1 MIDLKPAIIL
11 MAVVFTTVF
20 SGCGGTGG
28 AAIKQETVTKGIQ
41 TTDRSLPSSA
51 KALPSRTQLPSPNLT
66 RKSKANPIPEPIPA
80 AIQPT
85 PATLPTSTTIKPGPE
100 EPSASLKLPLK
111 IVEVI
116 SHLPSYDR
124 RDWKHWIDED
134 RDCQNTR
141 HEVLIEESLKAV
153 TFKSG
158 KRCQVATG
166 EWLAPFTGD
175 TVTDATKL
183 DVDHM
188 VPLKNAHDSGGW
200 AWDKSRKSAYA
211 NEMAYSDHL
220 IAVTASANR
229 KKGAKGPEG
238 WKPSNRDYW
247 CDYAVD
253 WVQIKVDW
261 GLSAIKAEWEA
272 LQEMLARCDSPP
284 SITAIP
290 SKAEPPPTA
299 KPVTPVTT
307 PAPPA
312 TPGVVDVL
320 ITSLD
325 CKGKPEIVV
334 IENAGTSAQ
343 DMTGWKVEDRGPK
356 YTFSFP
362 AGFSLGAGASV
373 ELVSGASGDDT
384 GETIY
389 WNNRPVWNNDGDTA
403 SLIDSSGLL
412 AFEMKCP

>member
-1 MIDLKPAIIL
+1 MKLIVLVLITIIAI
-11 MAVVFTTVF
+11 
-20 SGCGGTGG
+20 GCGPTLAEEPSGTQ
-28 AAIKQETVTKGIQ
+28 K
-41 TTDRSLPSSA
+41 
-51 KALPSRTQLPSPNLT
+51 
-66 RKSKANPIPEPIPA
+66 
-80 AIQPT
+80 QPT
-85 PATLPTSTTIKPGPE
+85 PVAEAPKAPTASPTPLPPTPVPPTTVQPTAIPPT
-100 EPSASLKLPLK
+100 P
-111 IVEVI
+111 
-116 SHLPSYDR
+116 LPSTATPAPRAASISPTATSVPPKLTQPSSGLAFSLEINEIVADLPKYVR
-124 RDWKHWIDED
+124 EDWKHWIDED
-134 RDCQNTR
+134 KDCQNTR

-153 TFKSG
+153 TFKSD
-158 KRCQVATG
+158 KQCQVATG

-188 VPLKNAHDSGGW
+188 IPLKNAHDSGGW
-200 AWDKSRKSAYA
+200 AWDAGMKSAYA

-238 WKPSNRDYW
+238 WKPPNQDYW
-247 CDYAVD
+247 CDYAID
-253 WVQIKVDW
+253 WVQIKADW
-261 GLSAIKAEWEA
+261 GLSATKAEWTA
-272 LQEMLARCDSPP
+272 LQAMIATCDSPP

-290 SKAEPPPTA
+290 SKTEPPPTA

-307 PAPPA
+307 PAAPT
-312 TPGVVDVL
+312 TPGEVDVL

-334 IENAGTSAQ
+334 VENSGTSAQ
-343 DMTGWKVEDRGPK
+343 DMTGWKVEDRGSK
-356 YTFSFP
+356 NTFNFP
-362 AGFSLGAGASV
+362 AGFSLEAGASV

-389 WNNRPVWNNDGDTA
+389 WNKRPVWNNDGDTA
-403 SLIDSSGLL
+403 SLIDSSGHL

>member
-1 MIDLKPAIIL
+1 MKLIVLVLIAFIAI
-11 MAVVFTTVF
+11 
-20 SGCGGTGG
+20 GCG
-28 AAIKQETVTKGIQ
+28 
-41 TTDRSLPSSA
+41 
-51 KALPSRTQLPSPNLT
+51 
-66 RKSKANPIPEPIPA
+66 
-80 AIQPT
+80 PT
-85 PATLPTSTTIKPGPE
+85 LAE
-100 EPSASLKLPLK
+100 EPSGTQKQPTSVAEASKPTT
-111 IVEVI
+111 VPPTP
-116 SHLPSYDR
+116 LPSTATPSPIAASIPPTATSVPPKLSQQYPGLVLSLEINEIAADLPKYVR
-124 RDWKHWIDED
+124 GDWKHWIDED

-175 TVTDATKL
+175 TVIDATKL

-229 KKGAKGPEG
+229 KKGAKGPEE

-247 CDYAVD
+247 CDYAID
-253 WVQIKVDW
+253 WVQIKADW
-261 GLSAIKAEWEA
+261 GLSATKAEWTA
-272 LQEMLARCDSPP
+272 LQAMIATCDSSP

-290 SKAEPPPTA
+290 SKAGPPPTA

-312 TPGVVDVL
+312 APGVADVL

-325 CKGKPEIVV
+325 CKGKPENVV

-343 DMTGWKVEDRGPK
+343 DMTGWKVEDRGSK
-356 YTFSFP
+356 NTFNFP

-373 ELVSGASGDDT
+373 ELVSGTSGDDT

-389 WNNRPVWNNDGDTA
+389 WNKRPVWNNDGDTA
-403 SLIDSSGLL
+403 SLIDSSGQL
-412 AFEMKCP
+412 ASEMKCP

>member
-1 MIDLKPAIIL
+1 MKLIVLVLITIIAIGCGPTL
-11 MAVVFTTVF
+11 AEEPSGTQKQPTPVAEAPKAPTASPTPLPPTPVPPTTVQP
-20 SGCGGTGG
+20 T
-28 AAIKQETVTKGIQ
+28 AIPPTP
-41 TTDRSLPSSA
+41 LPSTATPAPRAASISPTA
-51 KALPSRTQLPSPNLT
+51 TSVPPNLT
-66 RKSKANPIPEPIPA
+66 QLSSGLAFSLEINEIVA
-80 AIQPT
+80 D
-85 PATLPTSTTIKPGPE
+85 LPKYVRE
-100 EPSASLKLPLK
+100 
-111 IVEVI
+111 
-116 SHLPSYDR
+116 
-124 RDWKHWIDED
+124 DWKHWIDED
-134 RDCQNTR
+134 KDCQNTR

-153 TFKSG
+153 TFKSD
-158 KRCQVATG
+158 KQCQVATG

-183 DVDHM
+183 DVDHLI
-188 VPLKNAHDSGGW
+188 PLKNAHDSGGW
-200 AWDKSRKSAYA
+200 AWDAGMKSAYA

-238 WKPSNRDYW
+238 WKPPNQDYW
-247 CDYAVD
+247 CDYAID
-253 WVQIKVDW
+253 WVQIKADW
-261 GLSAIKAEWEA
+261 GLSATKAEWTA
-272 LQEMLARCDSPP
+272 LQAMIATCDSPP

-299 KPVTPVTT
+299 MPVTPVTT
-307 PAPPA
+307 PAAPA
-312 TPGVVDVL
+312 TPGEVDVL

-334 IENAGTSAQ
+334 VENSGTSAQ

-356 YTFSFP
+356 YTFNFP
-362 AGFSLGAGASV
+362 AGFSLEAGASV

-389 WNNRPVWNNDGDTA
+389 WNKRPVWNNDGDTA

>member
-1 MIDLKPAIIL
+1 MKLIVLVLITIIAI
-11 MAVVFTTVF
+11 
-20 SGCGGTGG
+20 GCGPTLAEEPSGTQ
-28 AAIKQETVTKGIQ
+28 K
-41 TTDRSLPSSA
+41 
-51 KALPSRTQLPSPNLT
+51 
-66 RKSKANPIPEPIPA
+66 
-80 AIQPT
+80 QPT
-85 PATLPTSTTIKPGPE
+85 PVAEAPKAPTASPTPLPPTPVPPTTVQPTAIPPT
-100 EPSASLKLPLK
+100 P
-111 IVEVI
+111 
-116 SHLPSYDR
+116 LPSTATPAPRAASISPTATSVPPKLTQPSSGLAFSLEINEIAPDLPKYVR
-124 RDWKHWIDED
+124 EDWKHWIDED
-134 RDCQNTR
+134 KDCQNTR

-153 TFKSG
+153 TFKSD
-158 KRCQVATG
+158 KQCQVATG

-188 VPLKNAHDSGGW
+188 IPLKNAHDSGGW
-200 AWDKSRKSAYA
+200 AWDAGMKSAYA

-238 WKPSNRDYW
+238 WKPPNQDYW
-247 CDYAVD
+247 CDYAID
-253 WVQIKVDW
+253 WVQIKADW
-261 GLSAIKAEWEA
+261 GLSATKAEWTA
-272 LQEMLARCDSPP
+272 LQAMIATCDSPP

-299 KPVTPVTT
+299 MPVTPVTT
-307 PAPPA
+307 PTPPA
-312 TPGVVDVL
+312 TSGVVDVL

-334 IENAGTSAQ
+334 VENSGTSAQ

-356 YTFSFP
+356 YTFNFP
-362 AGFSLGAGASV
+362 AGFSLEAGASV

-389 WNNRPVWNNDGDTA
+389 WNKRPVWNNDGDTA
-403 SLIDSSGLL
+403 SLIDSSGHL

>member
-1 MIDLKPAIIL
+1 MKLIVLVLITIIAIGCGPTL
-11 MAVVFTTVF
+11 AEEPSGTQKQPTPVAEAPKAPTASPTPLPPTPVPPTTVQP
-20 SGCGGTGG
+20 T
-28 AAIKQETVTKGIQ
+28 AIPPTP
-41 TTDRSLPSSA
+41 LPSTATPAPRAASISPTA
-51 KALPSRTQLPSPNLT
+51 TSVPPNLT
-66 RKSKANPIPEPIPA
+66 
-80 AIQPT
+80 QPSSGL
-85 PATLPTSTTIKPGPE
+85 AFSLEINEIVADLPKYVRE
-100 EPSASLKLPLK
+100 
-111 IVEVI
+111 
-116 SHLPSYDR
+116 
-124 RDWKHWIDED
+124 DWKHWIDED
-134 RDCQNTR
+134 KDCQNTR

-153 TFKSG
+153 TFKSD
-158 KRCQVATG
+158 KQCQVATG

-188 VPLKNAHDSGGW
+188 IPLKNAHDSGGW
-200 AWDKSRKSAYA
+200 AWDAGMKSAYA

-238 WKPSNRDYW
+238 WKPPNQDYW
-247 CDYAVD
+247 CDYAID
-253 WVQIKVDW
+253 WVQIKADW
-261 GLSAIKAEWEA
+261 GLSATKAEWTA
-272 LQEMLARCDSPP
+272 LQAMIATCDSPP

-290 SKAEPPPTA
+290 SKTEPPPTV

-307 PAPPA
+307 PAAPA
-312 TPGVVDVL
+312 TPGEVDVL

-334 IENAGTSAQ
+334 VENSGTSAQ

-362 AGFSLGAGASV
+362 VGFSLRAGASV

-389 WNNRPVWNNDGDTA
+389 WNKRPVWNNDGDTA

>member
-1 MIDLKPAIIL
+1 MKLIVLVLITIIAIGCGPTL
-11 MAVVFTTVF
+11 AEEPSGTQKQPTPVAEAPKAPTASPTPLPPTPVPPTTVQP
-20 SGCGGTGG
+20 T
-28 AAIKQETVTKGIQ
+28 AIPPTP
-41 TTDRSLPSSA
+41 LPSTTT
-51 KALPSRTQLPSPNLT
+51 PSPLAASISPTATSVPPNLT
-66 RKSKANPIPEPIPA
+66 
-80 AIQPT
+80 QPSSGL
-85 PATLPTSTTIKPGPE
+85 AFSLEINEIVADLPKYVRE
-100 EPSASLKLPLK
+100 
-111 IVEVI
+111 
-116 SHLPSYDR
+116 
-124 RDWKHWIDED
+124 DWKHWIDED
-134 RDCQNTR
+134 KDCQNTR

-153 TFKSG
+153 TFKSD
-158 KRCQVATG
+158 KQCQVATG

-188 VPLKNAHDSGGW
+188 IPLKNAHDSGGW
-200 AWDKSRKSAYA
+200 AWDAGMKSAYA

-238 WKPSNRDYW
+238 WKPPNQDYW
-247 CDYAVD
+247 CDYAID
-253 WVQIKVDW
+253 WVQIKADW
-261 GLSAIKAEWEA
+261 GLSATKAEWTA
-272 LQEMLARCDSPP
+272 LQEMIAACDSSP

-290 SKAEPPPTA
+290 SKTEPPPMV

-307 PAPPA
+307 PAAPA
-312 TPGVVDVL
+312 TPGEVDVL

-334 IENAGTSAQ
+334 VENSGTSAQ

-389 WNNRPVWNNDGDTA
+389 WNKRPVWNNDGDTA
-403 SLIDSSGLL
+403 SLIDSSGHL

>member
-1 MIDLKPAIIL
+1 MKLIVLVLITIIAIGCGPTL
-11 MAVVFTTVF
+11 AEEPSGTQKQPTPVAEAPKAPTASPTPLPPTPVPPTTVQP
-20 SGCGGTGG
+20 T
-28 AAIKQETVTKGIQ
+28 AIPPTP
-41 TTDRSLPSSA
+41 LPSTATPAPRAASISPTA
-51 KALPSRTQLPSPNLT
+51 TSVPPNLT
-66 RKSKANPIPEPIPA
+66 QLSSGLAFSLEINEIVA
-80 AIQPT
+80 D
-85 PATLPTSTTIKPGPE
+85 LPKYVRE
-100 EPSASLKLPLK
+100 
-111 IVEVI
+111 
-116 SHLPSYDR
+116 
-124 RDWKHWIDED
+124 DWKHWIDED
-134 RDCQNTR
+134 KDCQNTR

-153 TFKSG
+153 TFKSD
-158 KRCQVATG
+158 KQCQVATG

-188 VPLKNAHDSGGW
+188 IPLKNAHDSGGW
-200 AWDKSRKSAYA
+200 AWDASMKSAYA

-238 WKPSNRDYW
+238 WKPPNQDYW
-247 CDYAVD
+247 CDYAID
-253 WVQIKVDW
+253 WVQIKAVW
-261 GLSAIKAEWEA
+261 GLSATKAEWTA
-272 LQEMLARCDSPP
+272 LQAMIATCDSPP

-307 PAPPA
+307 PAAPA
-312 TPGVVDVL
+312 TPGEVDVL

-334 IENAGTSAQ
+334 VENSGTSAQ

-356 YTFSFP
+356 YTFNFP
-362 AGFSLGAGASV
+362 AGFSLEAGASV

-389 WNNRPVWNNDGDTA
+389 WNKRAVWNNDGDTA

>member
-1 MIDLKPAIIL
+1 MKLIVLVLITMIAIGCGPTLAEEPSGTQKQPTSVAETSKP
-11 MAVVFTTVF
+11 TTVPP
-20 SGCGGTGG
+20 TP
-28 AAIKQETVTKGIQ
+28 
-41 TTDRSLPSSA
+41 LPSTATPAPRAASISPTA
-51 KALPSRTQLPSPNLT
+51 TSVPPNLT
-66 RKSKANPIPEPIPA
+66 QLSSGLAFSLEINEIVA
-80 AIQPT
+80 D
-85 PATLPTSTTIKPGPE
+85 LPKYVRE
-100 EPSASLKLPLK
+100 
-111 IVEVI
+111 
-116 SHLPSYDR
+116 
-124 RDWKHWIDED
+124 DWKHWIDED
-134 RDCQNTR
+134 KDCQNTR

-153 TFKSG
+153 TFKSD
-158 KRCQVATG
+158 KQCQVATG

-188 VPLKNAHDSGGW
+188 IPLKNAHDSGGW
-200 AWDKSRKSAYA
+200 AWDAGMKSAYA

-238 WKPSNRDYW
+238 WKPPNQDYW
-247 CDYAVD
+247 CDYAID
-253 WVQIKVDW
+253 WVQIKADW
-261 GLSAIKAEWEA
+261 GLSATKAEWTA
-272 LQEMLARCDSPP
+272 LQAMIATCDSPP

-290 SKAEPPPTA
+290 SKTEPPPTV

-307 PAPPA
+307 PAAPA
-312 TPGVVDVL
+312 TPGEVDVL

-334 IENAGTSAQ
+334 VENSGTSAQ

-356 YTFSFP
+356 YTFNFP
-362 AGFSLGAGASV
+362 EGFSLEAGASV

-389 WNNRPVWNNDGDTA
+389 WNSRPVWNNDGDTA

>member
-1 MIDLKPAIIL
+1 MKLIVLVLITIIAI
-11 MAVVFTTVF
+11 
-20 SGCGGTGG
+20 GCGPTLAEEPSGTQ
-28 AAIKQETVTKGIQ
+28 K
-41 TTDRSLPSSA
+41 
-51 KALPSRTQLPSPNLT
+51 
-66 RKSKANPIPEPIPA
+66 
-80 AIQPT
+80 QPT
-85 PATLPTSTTIKPGPE
+85 PVAEAPKAPTASPTPLPPTPVPPTTVQPTAIPPT
-100 EPSASLKLPLK
+100 P
-111 IVEVI
+111 
-116 SHLPSYDR
+116 LPSTATPAPRAASISPTATSVPPKLTQPSSGLAFSLEINEIVADLPKYVR
-124 RDWKHWIDED
+124 EDWKHWIDED
-134 RDCQNTR
+134 KDCQNTR

-153 TFKSG
+153 TFKSD
-158 KRCQVATG
+158 KQCQVATG

-188 VPLKNAHDSGGW
+188 IPLKNAHDSGGW
-200 AWDKSRKSAYA
+200 AWDAGMKSAYA

-238 WKPSNRDYW
+238 WKPPNQDYW
-247 CDYAVD
+247 CDYAID
-253 WVQIKVDW
+253 WVQIKADW
-261 GLSAIKAEWEA
+261 GLSATKAEWTA
-272 LQEMLARCDSPP
+272 LQAMIATCDSPP

-290 SKAEPPPTA
+290 SKTEPPPTV

-307 PAPPA
+307 PAAPA
-312 TPGVVDVL
+312 TPGEVDVL

-334 IENAGTSAQ
+334 VENSGTSAQ

-356 YTFSFP
+356 YTFNFP
-362 AGFSLGAGASV
+362 AGFSLEAGASV

-389 WNNRPVWNNDGDTA
+389 WNKRPVWNNDGDTA
-403 SLIDSSGLL
+403 SLIDSSGHL

>member
-1 MIDLKPAIIL
+1 MKLIVLVLITIIAIGCGPTL
-11 MAVVFTTVF
+11 TEEPSGTQKQPTPVDEAPKAPTASPTPLPPTPVPPTTVQP
-20 SGCGGTGG
+20 T
-28 AAIKQETVTKGIQ
+28 AIPPTP
-41 TTDRSLPSSA
+41 LPSTATPAPRAASISPTA
-51 KALPSRTQLPSPNLT
+51 TSVPPNLT
-66 RKSKANPIPEPIPA
+66 QPSSGLAFSLEINEIA
-80 AIQPT
+80 AD
-85 PATLPTSTTIKPGPE
+85 LPKYVRE
-100 EPSASLKLPLK
+100 
-111 IVEVI
+111 
-116 SHLPSYDR
+116 
-124 RDWKHWIDED
+124 DWKHWIDED
-134 RDCQNTR
+134 KDCQNTR

-153 TFKSG
+153 TFKSD
-158 KRCQVATG
+158 KQCQVATG

-188 VPLKNAHDSGGW
+188 IPLKNAHDSGGW
-200 AWDKSRKSAYA
+200 AWDAGMKSAYA

-238 WKPSNRDYW
+238 WKPPNQDYW
-247 CDYAVD
+247 CDYAID
-253 WVQIKVDW
+253 WVQIKADW
-261 GLSAIKAEWEA
+261 GLSATKAEWTA
-272 LQEMLARCDSPP
+272 LQAMIATCDSPP

-290 SKAEPPPTA
+290 SKTEPPPTA

-307 PAPPA
+307 PAAPA
-312 TPGVVDVL
+312 TPGEVDVL

-334 IENAGTSAQ
+334 VENSGTSAQ

-356 YTFSFP
+356 STFNFP
-362 AGFSLGAGASV
+362 AGFSLEAGASV

-389 WNNRPVWNNDGDTA
+389 WNKRPVWNNDGDTA
-403 SLIDSSGLL
+403 SLIDSSGHL